1 MGNKLV
7 RQGLA
12 RRVALQFAAAQVLD
26 AEAAAQA
33 FAEEALTAEE
43 RLAAHAE
50 LRRIAS
56 ALIGPNTEDHPG

>member
-12 RRVALQFAAAQVLD
+12 NRVARQFTAAQILDAKAAA
-26 AEAAAQA
+26 EA
-33 FAEEALTAEE
+33 FAEDALTAEE

-50 LRRIAS
+50 LRRIAG
-56 ALIGPNTEDHPG
+56 ALLAPSPEDHPG